1 MPMSIL
7 LIFLYFQDIGYFL
20 SPGDRTYDAIGL
32 MRQLNGHTSAALAE
46 AQEVLASGNPER
58 EAPQKSSDK
67 NSQFS
72 EKELENLISLPRS
85 ALVCSLLLF
94 WPWLQGLLIL

>member
-1 MPMSIL
+1 MTMSFL

-20 SPGDRTYDAIGL
+20 SPGDTTYDAIGL
-32 MRQLNGHTSAALAE
+32 MRQLNEHTAAALAE

-58 EAPQKSSDK
+58 EASQKSSDG

-72 EKELENLISLPRS
+72 EKELENLISSPRS
-85 ALVCSLLLF
+85 ALVCTLLLF
-94 WPWLQGLLIL
+94 CYGYKGS